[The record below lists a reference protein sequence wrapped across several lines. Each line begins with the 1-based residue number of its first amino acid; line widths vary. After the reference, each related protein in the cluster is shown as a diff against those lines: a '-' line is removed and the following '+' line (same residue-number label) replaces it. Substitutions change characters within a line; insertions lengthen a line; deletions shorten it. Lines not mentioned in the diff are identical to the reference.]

1 MTTKTELSLIL
12 KRLIIFLIPLTLVV
26 VFLLAAPSIRNLM
39 FIGVTRTPEIAFSY
53 LIQWKF
59 SRHSPSNFTKI
70 NSLLEKHLDLVN
82 SFAPGNNTLLPG
94 LIDNAEMVMK
104 RALLQEDF
112 SALQP
117 FLQRLVD
124 SHPKLF
130 DARLW
135 LARALTETGSSS
147 PFEDLEIAVKLAP
160 ADERP
165 YRIALIAALKL
176 NSPEKL
182 KKWCDRYKTSQ
193 FGGSNDKSVPSMFTG
208 ARLRD
213 LAIDLTDINGD
224 RQIIPN
230 AGLQLNENRAYDF
243 SLQKSAK
250 INQLRLHMTTVP
262 GIGVDIN
269 RARLYRNGR
278 LIMDLKDNLIIIG
291 SLSFLV
297 KNNTFV
303 TVARGA
309 ETFLLQLSSENLVE
323 VDRITLDIDFR
334 RLDLL
339 SPAACLADKE
349 LS

>member
-1 MTTKTELSLIL
+1 MTTETKLSLIL
-12 KRLIIFLIPLTLVV
+12 KRLIVFLIPLVLIII
-26 VFLLAAPSIRNLM
+26 LLLTVPSIRNLAFM
-39 FIGVTRTPEIAFSY
+39 SATRIPETAFSY

-59 SRHSPSNFTKI
+59 SRHNPSTFPEI

-82 SFAPGNNTLLPG
+82 NFAPGNNTLLPG
-94 LIDNAEMVMK
+94 LMDNAEGVIK

-135 LARALTETGSSS
+135 LAHALTETGSSP

-165 YRIALIAALKL
+165 YRIALTAALKL
-176 NSPEKL
+176 NSSEKL
-182 KKWCDRYKTSQ
+182 KKWCDRYTKSQ
-193 FGGSNDKSVPSMFTG
+193 FGGSLDKSIPSMFTG

-213 LAIDLTDINGD
+213 LAVDLTDISGD

-230 AGLQLNENRAYDF
+230 IALQLNENRAYDF
-243 SLQKSAK
+243 SLQKPAK
-250 INQLRLHMTTVP
+250 IDQLRLHMTTVP

-269 RARLYRNGR
+269 RARLYRSGR
-278 LIMDLKDNLIIIG
+278 LIKDLKDNLIIIG

-309 ETFLLQLSSENLVE
+309 ETFIIQLPSENLDE

-349 LS
+349 PS